1 MFLSRAVI
9 EACCLVDDFSTL
21 PDGDMTGIG
30 EGGVTLSGGQKARVS
45 LARAVYQVSETV
57 KIVCSMIYLSTGIGL
72 SPGGSSTVHI
82 YTQTIHRTTQKF
94 GRVQVVPLLGELY
107 PGICLTTEEEAQKN
121 LNQGS

>member
-57 KIVCSMIYLSTGIGL
+57 RKVCYIYLFIFYIPWIFWGK
-72 SPGGSSTVHI
+72 PHI
-82 YTQTIHRTTQKF
+82 RYRNSQHRYENTT
-94 GRVQVVPLLGELY
+94 
-107 PGICLTTEEEAQKN
+107 
-121 LNQGS
+121 

>member
-57 KIVCSMIYLSTGIGL
+57 EKNSSMKSLLYSTY
-72 SPGGSSTVHI
+72 TV
-82 YTQTIHRTTQKF
+82 F
-94 GRVQVVPLLGELY
+94 NPEFSVLLFN
-107 PGICLTTEEEAQKN
+107 CC
-121 LNQGS
+121 

>member
-9 EACCLVDDFSTL
+9 EACCLVDDFSIL

-57 KIVCSMIYLSTGIGL
+57 EKVGSMKSLDVRGSVHHCIKRTEITNKMQQCTRIYYSN
-72 SPGGSSTVHI
+72 V
-82 YTQTIHRTTQKF
+82 Y
-94 GRVQVVPLLGELY
+94 
-107 PGICLTTEEEAQKN
+107 
-121 LNQGS
+121 

>member
-57 KIVCSMIYLSTGIGL
+57 EKNSMKSLLYSTY
-72 SPGGSSTVHI
+72 TV
-82 YTQTIHRTTQKF
+82 F
-94 GRVQVVPLLGELY
+94 NPEFSVLLFN
-107 PGICLTTEEEAQKN
+107 CC
-121 LNQGS
+121 